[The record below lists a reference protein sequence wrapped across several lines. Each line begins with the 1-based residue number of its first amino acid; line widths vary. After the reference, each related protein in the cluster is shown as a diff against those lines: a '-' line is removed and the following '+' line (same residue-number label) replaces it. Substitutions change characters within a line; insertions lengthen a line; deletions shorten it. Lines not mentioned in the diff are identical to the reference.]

1 VELEPRIR
9 DWIEGVALPGRKVT
23 GARPLAGGFS
33 NDNSLVAASDGG
45 EYVLRRYLRTNS
57 SAVEAAL
64 AARLSGIVPVAEVVA
79 VDPSGEV
86 AGEPVLLSAFMPGRM
101 LSHVLAELSGYAAA
115 DLTRPTSVESSEQL
129 LTELGRAV
137 GRTLAAV
144 GSVSFGSPGFFSA
157 GSLQPGPAGIEPI
170 SDLDAFVRRCLAEGN
185 AKGHLSGD
193 DQRKLLRIA
202 ERATSDLEPLRGS
215 RQLVHSDFNPKNL
228 LVAQLD
234 GTWQVTAVLDWE
246 YAFSS
251 SPLFDIGNMLR
262 EPRPPAFQHAF
273 VDGFREAGGSLPTD
287 WRRLSAALDL
297 YALADFL
304 TRPVDHPYFQ
314 RAVRH
319 IQELIPPEPP
329 PARPPGR

>member
-1 VELEPRIR
+1 
-9 DWIEGVALPGRKVT
+9 
-23 GARPLAGGFS
+23 
-33 NDNSLVAASDGG
+33 
-45 EYVLRRYLRTNS
+45 VLRRYLRTNS

-64 AARLSGIVPVAEVVA
+64 AARLSGIVPVAKVIA

-86 AGEPVLLSAFMPGRM
+86 AGEPVLLSTLMPGRM
-101 LSHVLAELSGYAAA
+101 LSQVLAELS
-115 DLTRPTSVESSEQL
+115 ESSEHQ

-137 GRTLAAV
+137 GGTLAAI
-144 GSVSFGSPGFFSA
+144 GSVSFDSPGFFSD
-157 GSLQPGPAGIEPI
+157 GGLQPGPAGIEPI

-185 AKGHLSGD
+185 ANGHLSDD

-202 ERATSDLEPLRGS
+202 ERATFDLEPLRGS

-228 LVAQLD
+228 LVAQRD

-262 EPRPPAFQHAF
+262 EPRPDAFQHAF
-273 VDGFREAGGSLPTD
+273 VDGFREAGGALPTD
-287 WRRLSAALDL
+287 WRRLSQALDL

-304 TRPVDHPYFQ
+304 TRPVDHPYFR
-314 RAVRH
+314 RAIQH
-319 IQELIPPEPP
+319 IKELRPPEPQ
-329 PARPPGR
+329 PAPPPGR